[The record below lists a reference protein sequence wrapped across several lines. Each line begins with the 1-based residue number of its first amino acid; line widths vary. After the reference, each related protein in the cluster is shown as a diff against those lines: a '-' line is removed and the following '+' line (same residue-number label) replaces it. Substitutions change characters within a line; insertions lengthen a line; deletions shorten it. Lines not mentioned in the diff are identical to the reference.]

1 MSLLVTGTVGIDSVE
16 TPHGKVT
23 DVLGGSACYF
33 SLAAS
38 LLTPVRLVCVV
49 GDDFP
54 ARFRDIFTG
63 RQIDLA
69 GMETRAGSKTFRW
82 HGKYLG
88 DMNHAETIRTDLNV
102 ISEAPPKI
110 PDNFCDSGYVFL
122 ANTHPAIQR
131 QFIDQLRSPKLI
143 VCDTMN
149 LWINEFRDEVV
160 KTLAA
165 VDGVV
170 LNDGEARLLT
180 GQTDLIR
187 AGHEVIKMG
196 PTFVVI
202 KKGEHGAMLVSPDEV
217 YVLPAF
223 PTANVKDP
231 TGAGDSF
238 GAGLMG
244 HLAAL
249 DRIDAG
255 ALKGAMARGACM
267 ASITIESFSLD
278 SLLAATKE
286 TLEVR
291 LKKYKSMLSF
301 D

>member
-1 MSLLVTGTVGIDSVE
+1 MSLLVTGTVGIDTVE
-16 TPHGKVT
+16 TPHGT
-23 DVLGGSACYF
+23 ANDVLGGSACYF

-49 GDDFP
+49 GEDFP
-54 ARFRDIFTG
+54 EKFRNLFAN
-63 RQIDLA
+63 RPIDLA

-82 HGKYLG
+82 HGRYVG
-88 DMNHAETIRTDLNV
+88 DMNHAETLRTDLNV
-102 ISEAPPKI
+102 VAEAPPKI
-110 PDNFCDSGYVFL
+110 PEAFRDTGYVFL

-131 QFIDQLRSPKLI
+131 RFIEQLRSPKLI

-149 LWINEFRDEVV
+149 LWINEFRDDLVR
-160 KTLAA
+160 TLSA

-187 AGHEVIKMG
+187 AGLDAIKMG

-217 YVLPAF
+217 FVLPAF

-238 GAGLMG
+238 AAGMMG
-244 HLAAL
+244 HLAAI

-255 ALKGAMARGACM
+255 AMKGAMARGACM

-278 SLLAATKE
+278 SILAAKRE
-286 TLEVR
+286 TLDAR
-291 LKKYKSMLSF
+291 LTKYKQMLSF

>member
-1 MSLLVTGTVGIDSVE
+1 MSLLVTGTVGIDTVE
-16 TPHGKVT
+16 TPHGT
-23 DVLGGSACYF
+23 ANDVLGGSACYF

-49 GDDFP
+49 GEDFP
-54 ARFRDIFTG
+54 EKFRNLFAN
-63 RQIDLA
+63 RPIDLA

-82 HGKYLG
+82 HGRYVG
-88 DMNHAETIRTDLNV
+88 DMNHAETLRTDLNV
-102 ISEAPPKI
+102 VAEAPPKI
-110 PDNFCDSGYVFL
+110 PEAFRDTGYVFL

-131 QFIDQLRSPKLI
+131 RFIEQLRSPKLI

-149 LWINEFRDEVV
+149 LWINEFRDDLVR
-160 KTLAA
+160 TLSA

-187 AGHEVIKMG
+187 AGLDVIKMG

-217 YVLPAF
+217 FVLPAF

-238 GAGLMG
+238 AAGMMG
-244 HLAAL
+244 HLAAI

-255 ALKGAMARGACM
+255 AMKGAMARGACM

-278 SLLAATKE
+278 SILAAKRE
-286 TLEVR
+286 TLDAR
-291 LKKYKSMLSF
+291 LTKYKQMLSF

>member
-1 MSLLVTGTVGIDSVE
+1 MSLLVTGTVGIDTVE
-16 TPHGKVT
+16 TPHGTAT

-49 GDDFP
+49 GEDFP
-54 ARFRDIFTG
+54 VKFRNFFAD
-63 RQIDLA
+63 RPIDLS

-82 HGKYLG
+82 HGRYVG
-88 DMNHAETIRTDLNV
+88 DMNHAETLRTDLNV
-102 ISEAPPKI
+102 VAEAPPKI
-110 PDNFCDSGYVFL
+110 PEAFRDTGYVFL

-131 QFIDQLRSPKLI
+131 QFIDQLRAPKLI

-149 LWINEFRDEVV
+149 LWINDFRDDLV
-160 KTLAA
+160 KTLSA

-187 AGHEVIKMG
+187 AGLDVIKMG

-217 YVLPAF
+217 FVLPAF

-238 GAGLMG
+238 AAGMMG
-244 HLAAL
+244 HLAAI

-278 SLLAATKE
+278 SILAAKRE
-286 TLEVR
+286 TLDAR
-291 LKKYKSMLSF
+291 LMKYKQMLSF

>member
-1 MSLLVTGTVGIDSVE
+1 MSLLVTGTIGIDTVE
-16 TPHGKVT
+16 TPHGKAG

-33 SLAAS
+33 SFAAS
-38 LLTPVRLVCVV
+38 LLTPVRLVCAV

-54 ARFRDIFTG
+54 QKFRNQFAG
-63 RQIDLA
+63 REIDLT
-69 GMETRAGSKTFRW
+69 GMEARAGSKTFRW
-82 HGKYLG
+82 HGKYVG

-110 PDNFCDSGYVFL
+110 PDAFRDTGYVFL
-122 ANTHPAIQR
+122 ANTHPAVQR
-131 QFIDQLRSPKLI
+131 QFIEQLRSPKLI

-149 LWINEFRDEVV
+149 LWINEFRDDLL
-160 KTLAA
+160 KTLSV

-180 GQTDLIR
+180 GQSDLIR
-187 AGHEVIKMG
+187 AGLEVLKMG
-196 PTFVVI
+196 PTFAVI

-217 YVLPAF
+217 FVLPAY
-223 PTANVKDP
+223 PTRQVKDP

-238 GAGLMG
+238 AAGMMG
-244 HLAAL
+244 HLAAI
-249 DRIDAG
+249 DRFDAG

-278 SLLAATKE
+278 AIIAATRD
-286 TLEVR
+286 TLDAR
-291 LKKYKSMLSF
+291 LKQYKAMLSF

>member
-1 MSLLVTGTVGIDSVE
+1 MSLLVTGTVGIDTVE
-16 TPHGKVT
+16 TPHGT
-23 DVLGGSACYF
+23 ANDVLGGSACYF

-49 GDDFP
+49 GEDFP
-54 ARFRDIFTG
+54 EKFRNLFAN
-63 RQIDLA
+63 RPIDLA

-82 HGKYLG
+82 HGRYVG
-88 DMNHAETIRTDLNV
+88 DMNHAETLRTDLNV
-102 ISEAPPKI
+102 VAEAPPKI
-110 PDNFCDSGYVFL
+110 PEAFRDTGYVFL

-131 QFIDQLRSPKLI
+131 RFIEQLRSPKLI

-149 LWINEFRDEVV
+149 LWINEFRDDLVR
-160 KTLAA
+160 TLSA

-187 AGHEVIKMG
+187 AGLDAIKMG

-217 YVLPAF
+217 FVLPAF

-238 GAGLMG
+238 AAGMMG
-244 HLAAL
+244 HLAAI

-255 ALKGAMARGACM
+255 AMKGAMARGACM

-278 SLLAATKE
+278 SILAAKRE
-286 TLEVR
+286 MLDAR
-291 LKKYKSMLSF
+291 LTKYKQMLSF